1 MTTPVKL
8 LIVDDHKVFAQG
20 LEAIFRAEPD
30 FAPLAA
36 VTDPDRVLDIAASR
50 QPDVVIMDVLLGEV
64 SGIDLTAQLVA
75 LPGPPA
81 VVVLTAYADAMT
93 AIGAI
98 HAGATGFVPKDAPA
112 EHVVCATRAAV
123 QGGTWFPAGL
133 LARMLKPPGSLS
145 AGPSGQVFDRLT
157 QRELEVLT
165 LIVSGLD
172 KKGIARRL
180 GVAPETVKTHIRKIT
195 AKLGT
200 HSAVE
205 TVAVALKAGLRP
217 K

>member
-1 MTTPVKL
+1 MTPAKL

-20 LEAIFRAEPD
+20 LEAIFHAEPD
-30 FAPLAA
+30 FAPLMP
-36 VTDPDRVLDIAASR
+36 VTEPDRVLGVVASHH
-50 QPDVVIMDVLLGEV
+50 PDVVIMDVLLGEV
-64 SGIDLTAQLVA
+64 SGIDLTAQLMTIPA
-75 LPGPPA
+75 PPV
-81 VVVLTAYADAMT
+81 VVVLTAYADTVT
-93 AIGAI
+93 AIGAV
-98 HAGATGFVPKDAPA
+98 HAGATAFVAKDAPA

-133 LARMLKPPGSLS
+133 LTQLLKPADRLNVSS
-145 AGPSGQVFDRLT
+145 VGQVFDQLT
-157 QRELEVLT
+157 ERELDVLT

-180 GVAPETVKTHIRKIT
+180 GLAAETVKTHIRKIN

-217 K
+217 E

>member
-1 MTTPVKL
+1 MAPVKL

-30 FAPLAA
+30 FAPLPA
-36 VTDPDRVLDIAASR
+36 VTDPDRVLDVVASSR
-50 QPDVVIMDVLLGEV
+50 PDVVIMDVLLGEV
-64 SGIDLTAQLVA
+64 CGLDLTAQLMT
-75 LPGPPA
+75 LPAPPV
-81 VVVLTAYADAMT
+81 VVVLTAYADAVT
-93 AIGAI
+93 AIGAVRV
-98 HAGATGFVPKDAPA
+98 GATGFVPKDAPA

-133 LARMLKPPGSLS
+133 LTRVLRPADRLNVGR
-145 AGPSGQVFDRLT
+145 AGQVFEQLT
-157 QRELEVLT
+157 ERELEVLT

-180 GVAPETVKTHIRKIT
+180 GLAPETVKTHIRKIT

-217 K
+217 E

>member
-98 HAGATGFVPKDAPA
+98 HAGATGFVPKTRRPSMLSARPA
-112 EHVVCATRAAV
+112 RQCRAAR
-123 QGGTWFPAGL
+123 GFLRACWPGCSSRRAAS
-133 LARMLKPPGSLS
+133 ARGHRARCSTGSRNES
-145 AGPSGQVFDRLT
+145 SKCSR
-157 QRELEVLT
+157 
-165 LIVSGLD
+165 
-172 KKGIARRL
+172 
-180 GVAPETVKTHIRKIT
+180 
-195 AKLGT
+195 
-200 HSAVE
+200 
-205 TVAVALKAGLRP
+205 
-217 K
+217 

>member
-1 MTTPVKL
+1 MMTPVTL

-20 LEAIFRAEPD
+20 LEAIFSAQPD
-30 FAPLAA
+30 FVPLAA
-36 VTDPDRVLDIAASR
+36 VTDPNIVLDVVASR

-64 SGIDLTAQLVA
+64 SGIDLTAQLMA
-75 LPGPPA
+75 MPAPPA
-81 VVVLTAYADAMT
+81 VVVLTAYADAVT
-93 AIGAI
+93 AIGAVR
-98 HAGATGFVPKDAPA
+98 AGATGFVPKDAPA
-112 EHVVCATRAAV
+112 EHVVCATRAAM

-133 LARMLKPPGSLS
+133 LTQVLKPAESFNVRC
-145 AGPSGQVFDRLT
+145 AGQVFDQLT
-157 QRELEVLT
+157 ERELEVLK

-180 GVAPETVKTHIRKIT
+180 GLAPETVKTHIRKIT

-205 TVAVALKAGLRP
+205 TVAVALKVGLRP
-217 K
+217 E

>member
-1 MTTPVKL
+1 M
-8 LIVDDHKVFAQG
+8 
-20 LEAIFRAEPD
+20 
-30 FAPLAA
+30 
-36 VTDPDRVLDIAASR
+36 
-50 QPDVVIMDVLLGEV
+50 
-64 SGIDLTAQLVA
+64 
-75 LPGPPA
+75 
-81 VVVLTAYADAMT
+81 
-93 AIGAI
+93 
-98 HAGATGFVPKDAPA
+98 
-112 EHVVCATRAAV
+112 
-123 QGGTWFPAGL
+123 
-133 LARMLKPPGSLS
+133 
-145 AGPSGQVFDRLT
+145 
-157 QRELEVLT
+157 LT